1 MSNFIQTNAEN
12 FAEAFS
18 EQIAAKA
25 VEVINTIIDLKTLVD
40 EENAKLKAEFD
51 EAMSKVPEEDKE
63 LYKDHTPETV
73 KLDTQIEKFEFAFKQ
88 LIKAGYTL
96 NHDELPNGEV
106 VISIYKLES
115 KHRYKFKST
124 YSVGLEQLEA

>member
-1 MSNFIQTNAEN
+1 MSNFIQVNAEN

-25 VEVINTIIDLKTLVD
+25 VEIIDTMIDLKSLVA
-40 EENAKLKAEFD
+40 EENARLKAEFD

-63 LYKDHTPETV
+63 LYKDHKPETV

-106 VISIYKLES
+106 VIKIYKLES
-115 KHRYKFKST
+115 THRYKFKST
-124 YSVGLEQLEA
+124 YSV